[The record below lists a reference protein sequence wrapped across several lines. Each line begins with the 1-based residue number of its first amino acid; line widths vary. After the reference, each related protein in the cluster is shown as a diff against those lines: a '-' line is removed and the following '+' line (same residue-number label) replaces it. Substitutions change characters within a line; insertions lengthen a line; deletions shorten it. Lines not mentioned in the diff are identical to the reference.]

1 MGQLSDVARRR
12 IAAVILVVGI
22 AVAALAIFDVG
33 PLFSDPPTQEERAE
47 DAVEEFF
54 AAAQDGDFKSV
65 CDQLTTQQQQEIE
78 QRAAS
83 IAARE
88 GLKGC
93 DEILGEILG
102 EQLAATRIT
111 KIVDVRVSGNQAVVE
126 ANLRSPAAT
135 GTRAATFN
143 LFLVR
148 GEWKIDDLGV

>member
-1 MGQLSDVARRR
+1 MGQLSDAARRR

-22 AVAALAIFDVG
+22 VVAALAIFDVG
-33 PLFSDPPTQEERAE
+33 PLFDDPPTEAERAQ

-54 AAAQDGDFKSV
+54 AAADDGDFKAV
-65 CDQLTTQQQQEIE
+65 CDHLTNQQQQAIE

-93 DEILGEILG
+93 DEILRELLG
-102 EQLAATRIT
+102 DQLGKTRIA
-111 KIVDVRVSGNQAVVE
+111 KIAAVRVSGNQAVVE
-126 ANLRSPAAT
+126 ANLRSPGANGTQAAT
-135 GTRAATFN
+135 IQ

-148 GEWKIDDLGV
+148 DEWKIDDLGM